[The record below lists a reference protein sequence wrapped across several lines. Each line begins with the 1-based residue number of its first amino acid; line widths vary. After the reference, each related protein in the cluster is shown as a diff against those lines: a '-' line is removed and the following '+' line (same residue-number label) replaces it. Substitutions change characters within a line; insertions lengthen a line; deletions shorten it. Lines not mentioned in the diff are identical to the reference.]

1 MVRLSGGLQ
10 LTATARW
17 RCSRYGT
24 TDNGPPT
31 STLAKGTAL
40 MGIFGRRCHRLP
52 AANTIPLQHALKGL
66 QQLLPNPVKENSFM
80 SAPTGLVSIAQSDL
94 DTFATNFE
102 AVKTA
107 LSTYIAQ
114 LVANQ
119 ATPLPAADE
128 SGLTQALSDL
138 TALEPPAPAPV
149 TPPSP

>member
-1 MVRLSGGLQ
+1 
-10 LTATARW
+10 
-17 RCSRYGT
+17 
-24 TDNGPPT
+24 
-31 STLAKGTAL
+31 
-40 MGIFGRRCHRLP
+40 
-52 AANTIPLQHALKGL
+52 
-66 QQLLPNPVKENSFM
+66 M